1 MTTTRIAGIL
11 LAAGQATRYREA
23 AGADGPATK
32 LVAAYQGKALVRHV
46 AEAGLAAG
54 LAPLVVVTGH
64 AREAVGAALADLA
77 LTFVHNADFA
87 TGMASSLRAGLA
99 QVPPDAPGVLV
110 LLGDMPLVSSG
121 LISKLVEAFAK
132 HPQSVAV
139 LPVHEGVR
147 GNPVL
152 LSRAVFAQ
160 IMQLD
165 GDAGARQVLRGRNA
179 DVIEVP
185 VDEQAARLD
194 VDTPAELRDLA
205 KD

>member
-32 LVAAYQGKALVRHV
+32 LVATYQGKALVRHV
-46 AEAGLAAG
+46 AEAGIAAG

-64 AREAVGAALADLA
+64 AREAVGAALAELP
-77 LTFVHNADFA
+77 LTFAHNADFA
-87 TGMASSLRAGLA
+87 TGMASSVKAGLA
-99 QVPPDAPGVLV
+99 QVPPEAAGALV
-110 LLGDMPLVSSG
+110 LLGDMPLVSPG

-132 HPQSVAV
+132 HPQAVAV
-139 LPVHEGVR
+139 LPVHAGER

-152 LSRAVFAQ
+152 LSRAMFAD
-160 IMQLD
+160 ILQLN
-165 GDAGARQVLRGRNA
+165 GDAGARQVLRGREA

-194 VDTPAELRDLA
+194 VDTPAELNELGQG
-205 KD
+205 